1 MKTLKELEQEYNKKK
16 DQYETALTAVAHA
29 GSNKVEVQRAAAILD
44 ISYDECQKA
53 YTEWQEA
60 VNNAQCT
67 MVFWRCVRW
76 NDGVMCVVLVC
87 DGSTRR

>member
-44 ISYDECQKA
+44 ILLITKLIA
-53 YTEWQEA
+53 
-60 VNNAQCT
+60 
-67 MVFWRCVRW
+67 
-76 NDGVMCVVLVC
+76 
-87 DGSTRR
+87 TRTFKLNCIHN

>member
-44 ISYDECQKA
+44 SSYDECQKA
-53 YTEWQEA
+53 YTAWQET
-60 VNNAQCT
+60 VNNA
-67 MVFWRCVRW
+67 
-76 NDGVMCVVLVC
+76 
-87 DGSTRR
+87 

>member
-1 MKTLKELEQEYNKKK
+1 MKNLKELEQEYNKKK

-60 VNNAQCT
+60 VNNA
-67 MVFWRCVRW
+67 
-76 NDGVMCVVLVC
+76 
-87 DGSTRR
+87 

>member
-1 MKTLKELEQEYNKKK
+1 MKTLAELEQEYNKKK

-53 YTEWQEA
+53 YTAWQEA
-60 VNNAQCT
+60 VNNAQCA
-67 MVFWRCVRW
+67 MVCWRCVRW
-76 NDGVMCVVLVC
+76 NDGVMRAVLIC
-87 DGSTRR
+87 DGST